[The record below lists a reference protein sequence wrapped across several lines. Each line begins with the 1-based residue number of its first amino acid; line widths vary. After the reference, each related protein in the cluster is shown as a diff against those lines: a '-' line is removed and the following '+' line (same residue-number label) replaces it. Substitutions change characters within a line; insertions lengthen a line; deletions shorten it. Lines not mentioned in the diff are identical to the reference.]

1 MSLIPTQISLRFF
14 QTALSKNIKDPQILL
29 AFRKPKLLEYSLN
42 FAKIA
47 YERHSSEPG
56 NARRISGCE
65 ENHSCTE
72 FISASVFLA
81 VLTSF

>member
-14 QTALSKNIKDPQILL
+14 QTALSKNIKNLQILL
-29 AFRKPKLLEYSLN
+29 AFQKFGLLECSLN

-47 YERHSSEPG
+47 YERHFSELG
-56 NARRISGCE
+56 NARSVSGCE

-81 VLTSF
+81 VFSSF

>member
-1 MSLIPTQISLRFF
+1 MSIIPKQISLGFF
-14 QTALSKNIKDPQILL
+14 LTALSKKGNTLQILL
-29 AFRKPKLLEYSLN
+29 AFRKQRLLEYSLN

-56 NARRISGCE
+56 NARSVSGCE

-81 VLTSF
+81 VFSSF